1 MLYDYH
7 YYNKLG
13 NFIRPTCHSFIPSY
27 EKIFDYGLH
36 LEDHQSDQVDNQA
49 EYPECSQCQ
58 NHLCHIFMDKL
69 QQERSKKDQ

>member
-1 MLYDYH
+1 MRYDYH

-13 NFIRPTCHSFIPSY
+13 NIVRPTCNNFLPSY

-36 LEDHQSDQVDNQA
+36 LDDSPSDQADNQA

-58 NHLCHIFMDKL
+58 NHLCHVFMDKIL
-69 QQERSKKDQ
+69 AENSEQGQ